1 MKLNDLTERNKKF
14 QDAVAQITELIHHKS
29 VLEYCSQLIR
39 SARRMDAMLRKLLA
53 TRNEMQFNTVIES
66 LEDESDE
73 IIFILDQ
80 LTDFYS
86 SYHTGLPDFQPVQH
100 FRRIFERSNLWKS
113 IICQIRHWL
122 ATGTVNGSG
131 A

>member
-29 VLEYCSQLIR
+29 VLDCCSQLIR

-53 TRNEMQFNTVIES
+53 TKNEMQFNTVIES

-80 LTDFYS
+80 LTEFDKKNSTNVMKRTVKQGFDVISLYS
-86 SYHTGLPDFQPVQH
+86 FACDRLIASRLSRDEFDH
-100 FRRIFERSNLWKS
+100 
-113 IICQIRHWL
+113 
-122 ATGTVNGSG
+122 
-131 A
+131 

>member
-80 LTDFYS
+80 LTDFDKRNGTSVMKHMVKQGFDVISLYS
-86 SYHTGLPDFQPVQH
+86 FACDRLIASRLSKDEFDH
-100 FRRIFERSNLWKS
+100 
-113 IICQIRHWL
+113 
-122 ATGTVNGSG
+122 
-131 A
+131 